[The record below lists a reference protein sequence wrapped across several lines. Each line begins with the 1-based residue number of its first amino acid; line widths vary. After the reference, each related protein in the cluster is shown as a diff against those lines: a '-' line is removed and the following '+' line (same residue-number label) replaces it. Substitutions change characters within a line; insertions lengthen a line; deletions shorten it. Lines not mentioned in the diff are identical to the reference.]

1 MQNIKRGDYLKT
13 PFHHIFD
20 TDSVGQAIN
29 PLPLNHLLRWANLEQ
44 IEPDKSSPKT
54 VFLGIDIQQDFMDN
68 GALGV
73 PGAAQDVIRLGQFI
87 YNNVEKI
94 SSIIV
99 SLDTHEPAQIFH
111 PYWWVDEDGN
121 HPTPYT
127 VIKPEDLTNGK
138 WHAIIDP
145 ALSKHYVRQLEKVGK
160 QLCIWPYHCI
170 NGTTGWALENQF
182 SNLIHFMSVAAN
194 IPIQKICKG
203 QHPLTEMYGIIR
215 PEYSMHDNT
224 NTELLEKIATFDKIV
239 IAGEAKSHCVLESI
253 KQICEY
259 YYDKL
264 DITRKIYV
272 LTDCMSDIP
281 GFEQQSQTAY
291 KILVSKYKINLVKS
305 TDNFL

>member
-1 MQNIKRGDYLKT
+1 MKT

-20 TDSVGQAIN
+20 TDSVGQPIN

-44 IEPDKSSPKT
+44 IEHDEFSPKT

-73 PGAAQDVIRLGQFI
+73 PGASQDVIRMGQFI
-87 YNNVEKI
+87 YNNIEKI
-94 SSIIV
+94 SEIIV

-111 PYWWVDEDGN
+111 PYWWEDTAGN
-121 HPTPYT
+121 HPAPYT
-127 VIKPEDLTNGK
+127 IIKLEDLTNGH
-138 WHAIIDP
+138 WHAVTDP
-145 ALSKHYVRQLEKVGK
+145 ALSKHYVRQLEKAGK

-182 SNLIHFMSVAAN
+182 SNLIHFMSVAAR
-194 IPIQKICKG
+194 IPVQKICKG
-203 QHPLTEMYGIIR
+203 QYPLSEMYGIIR
-215 PEYSMHDNT
+215 PEYSMHDTT
-224 NTELLEKIATFDKIV
+224 NTKLLEKIASFDKIV

-264 DITRKIYV
+264 EITRKIYV

-281 GFEQQSQTAY
+281 GFEQQSQTGY
-291 KILVSKYKINLVKS
+291 KILASKYKINLVKS

>member
-1 MQNIKRGDYLKT
+1 MKT

-20 TDSVGQAIN
+20 TDSVGQPIN

-44 IEPDKSSPKT
+44 IEHDEFSPKT

-73 PGAAQDVIRLGQFI
+73 PGANQDVIRMGQFI
-87 YNNVEKI
+87 YNNIEKI
-94 SSIIV
+94 SEIIV

-111 PYWWVDEDGN
+111 PYWWEDTAGN
-121 HPTPYT
+121 HPAPYT
-127 VIKPEDLTNGK
+127 IIKLEDLTNGH
-138 WHAIIDP
+138 WHAVTDP
-145 ALSKHYVRQLEKVGK
+145 ALSKHYVRQLEKAGK

-182 SNLIHFMSVAAN
+182 SNLIHFMSVAAR
-194 IPIQKICKG
+194 IPVQKICKG
-203 QHPLTEMYGIIR
+203 QYPLSEMYGIIR

-224 NTELLEKIATFDKIV
+224 NTKLLEKIASFDKIV

-264 DITRKIYV
+264 EITRKIYV

-281 GFEQQSQTAY
+281 GFEQQSQTGY
-291 KILVSKYKINLVKS
+291 KILASKYKINLVKS

>member
-1 MQNIKRGDYLKT
+1 MKT

-44 IEPDKSSPKT
+44 IEHDEQCPKT
-54 VFLGIDIQQDFMDN
+54 LFLGIDIQQDFMDN

-73 PGAAQDVIRLGQFI
+73 PGAMQDVIRLGQFI
-87 YNNVEKI
+87 YNNIEKI

-111 PYWWVDEDGN
+111 PYWWVDEAGN
-121 HPTPYT
+121 HPAPYT
-127 VIKPEDLTNGK
+127 VIKPQDLTDGK
-138 WHAIIDP
+138 WRAVIDP
-145 ALSKHYVRQLEKVGK
+145 ALSKHYVRQLEKTGK
-160 QLCIWPYHCI
+160 QLIIWPYHCI
-170 NGTTGWALENQF
+170 NGTTGWTLENQF
-182 SNLIHFMSVAAN
+182 SNIIHFMSVAADV
-194 IPIQKICKG
+194 PVEKICKG
-203 QHPLTEMYGIIR
+203 QNRHSEMYGIIR
-215 PEYSMHDNT
+215 PEYSTHDST
-224 NTELLEKIATFDKIV
+224 NTKLLEKITEFDKII

-259 YYDKL
+259 YYDKPEL
-264 DITRKIYV
+264 TRRIYV

-281 GFEQQSQTAY
+281 GFEEYSQTAY
-291 KILVSKYKINLVKS
+291 KILVSKYRINLVKS

>member
-1 MQNIKRGDYLKT
+1 MKT

-20 TDSVGQAIN
+20 TDSVGQPIN

-44 IEPDKSSPKT
+44 IEHDEFSPKT

-73 PGAAQDVIRLGQFI
+73 PGANQDVIRTGQFI
-87 YNNVEKI
+87 YNNIEKI
-94 SSIIV
+94 SEIIV

-111 PYWWVDEDGN
+111 PYWWEDTAGN

-127 VIKPEDLTNGK
+127 IIKLEDLTNGH
-138 WHAIIDP
+138 WHAVTDP
-145 ALSKHYVRQLEKVGK
+145 ALSKHYVRQLEKAGK

-182 SNLIHFMSVAAN
+182 SNLIHFMSVAAR

-203 QHPLTEMYGIIR
+203 QYPLSEMYGIIR

-224 NTELLEKIATFDKIV
+224 NTKLLEKIASFDKIV

-264 DITRKIYV
+264 EITRKIYV

-281 GFEQQSQTAY
+281 GFEQQSQTGY
-291 KILVSKYKINLVKS
+291 KILASKYKINLVKS

>member
-1 MQNIKRGDYLKT
+1 MKT

-20 TDSVGQAIN
+20 TDSVGQPIN

-44 IEPDKSSPKT
+44 IEHDEFSPKT

-73 PGAAQDVIRLGQFI
+73 PGANQDVIRMGQFI
-87 YNNVEKI
+87 YNNIEKI
-94 SSIIV
+94 SEIIV

-111 PYWWVDEDGN
+111 PYWWEDTAGN
-121 HPTPYT
+121 HPAPYT
-127 VIKPEDLTNGK
+127 IIKLEDLTNGH
-138 WHAIIDP
+138 WHAVTDP

-182 SNLIHFMSVAAN
+182 SNLIHFMSVAAR
-194 IPIQKICKG
+194 IPVQKICKG
-203 QHPLTEMYGIIR
+203 QYPLSEMYGIIR

-224 NTELLEKIATFDKIV
+224 NTKLLEKIASFDKIV

-264 DITRKIYV
+264 EITRKIYV

-281 GFEQQSQTAY
+281 GFEQQSQTGY
-291 KILVSKYKINLVKS
+291 KILASKYKINLVKS

>member
-1 MQNIKRGDYLKT
+1 MKT

-44 IEPDKSSPKT
+44 IEHDEQCPKT
-54 VFLGIDIQQDFMDN
+54 LFLGIDIQQDFMDN

-73 PGAAQDVIRLGQFI
+73 PGAMQDVIRLGQFI
-87 YNNVEKI
+87 YNNIEKI

-111 PYWWVDEDGN
+111 PYWWVDEAGN
-121 HPTPYT
+121 HPAPYT
-127 VIKPEDLTNGK
+127 VIKPQDLTDSK
-138 WHAIIDP
+138 WRAVIDP
-145 ALSKHYVRQLEKVGK
+145 ALSKHYVRQLEKTGK
-160 QLCIWPYHCI
+160 QLIIWPYHCI
-170 NGTTGWALENQF
+170 NGTTGWTLENQF
-182 SNLIHFMSVAAN
+182 SNIIHFMSVAADV
-194 IPIQKICKG
+194 PVEKICKG
-203 QHPLTEMYGIIR
+203 QNRHSEMYGIIR
-215 PEYSMHDNT
+215 PEYSTHDST
-224 NTELLEKIATFDKIV
+224 NTKLLEKIAEFDKII

-259 YYDKL
+259 YYDKPEL
-264 DITRKIYV
+264 TRRIYV

-281 GFEQQSQTAY
+281 GFEEYSQTAY

>member
-1 MQNIKRGDYLKT
+1 MKT

-20 TDSVGQAIN
+20 TDSVGQPIN

-44 IEPDKSSPKT
+44 IEHDEFSPKT

-73 PGAAQDVIRLGQFI
+73 PGANQDVIRTGQFI
-87 YNNVEKI
+87 YNNIEKI
-94 SSIIV
+94 SEIIV

-111 PYWWVDEDGN
+111 PYWWEDTAGN
-121 HPTPYT
+121 HPAPYT
-127 VIKPEDLTNGK
+127 IIKLEDLTNGH
-138 WHAIIDP
+138 WHAVTDP
-145 ALSKHYVRQLEKVGK
+145 ALSKHYVRQLEKAGK

-182 SNLIHFMSVAAN
+182 SNLIHFMSVAAR
-194 IPIQKICKG
+194 IPVQKICKG
-203 QHPLTEMYGIIR
+203 QYPLSEMYGIIR

-224 NTELLEKIATFDKIV
+224 NTKLLEKIASFDKIV

-264 DITRKIYV
+264 EITRKIYV

-281 GFEQQSQTAY
+281 GFEQQSQTGY
-291 KILVSKYKINLVKS
+291 KILASKYKINLVKS

>member
-1 MQNIKRGDYLKT
+1 MKT
-13 PFHHIFD
+13 PSHHTFD

-44 IEPDKSSPKT
+44 IEHDEQCPKT
-54 VFLGIDIQQDFMDN
+54 LFLGIDIQQDFMDN

-73 PGAAQDVIRLGQFI
+73 PGAMQDVIRLGQFI
-87 YNNVEKI
+87 YNNIEKI

-111 PYWWVDEDGN
+111 PYWWVDEAGN
-121 HPTPYT
+121 HPAPYT
-127 VIKPEDLTNGK
+127 VIKPQDLTDGK
-138 WHAIIDP
+138 WRAVIDP
-145 ALSKHYVRQLEKVGK
+145 ALSKHYVRQLEKTGK
-160 QLCIWPYHCI
+160 QLIIWPYHCI
-170 NGTTGWALENQF
+170 NGTTGWTLENQF
-182 SNLIHFMSVAAN
+182 SNIIHFMSVAADV
-194 IPIQKICKG
+194 PVEKICKG
-203 QHPLTEMYGIIR
+203 QNRHSEMYGIIR
-215 PEYSMHDNT
+215 PEYSTHDST
-224 NTELLEKIATFDKIV
+224 NTKLLEKIAEFDKII

-259 YYDKL
+259 YYDKPEL
-264 DITRKIYV
+264 TRRIYV

-281 GFEQQSQTAY
+281 GFEEYSQTAY